1 MLSRLLKFFV
11 VFVCLLSVR
20 TLSAQVRQVGRVVE
34 INSNGKAVS
43 GASIEAVSSDDVQ
56 PAVSGNDGV
65 FILNFAKKKR
75 GDIVYN
81 LRVYKSGYE
90 VVNTQLIRDGFVLTE
105 KDTLKIVVA
114 PPAKLA
120 EARASYYEIFDNY
133 QVGVYK
139 RQVEGLKRQLAGKE
153 ITLAEYEGR
162 VRAAEDDLKN
172 ANSKIAEYADRFS
185 RINRD
190 DMDSVGRRAFA
201 ALDDGD
207 IEGALKVYSD
217 FNSLERLSRKIE
229 QRNEA
234 NASISELIPGMYE
247 EIELRLLVGGK
258 ENRRVVGQMF
268 DKIVE
273 SDTTNAI
280 YINDAVRFFGDEM
293 DFDRV
298 IGYGR
303 MAERNSNHQFAL
315 ASIFIY
321 VGRAYMETKDFDKS
335 RLYFEKSMAIIDAEK
350 EKGMDEKFY
359 LHKMNYPLHAL
370 GVMYYN
376 ACEYKDAEQTFRKA
390 IEVRRRLSEIDSA
403 YDDEYANSLSALSVI
418 LCDQLKYD
426 EAMAAID
433 EAITVMR
440 RVYQNDPKEFVM
452 LFAHFHTL
460 KGNICMEMKDFALAK
475 EVYAEA
481 MSVYEGADLPKG
493 EYRLYMYAN
502 TQLARAEWLL
512 GEYDEAAVLCERVV
526 RFYTDN
532 NDKGVLDV
540 DLELAEVL
548 YGNVLYGKKDYQS
561 SMAHFEAAKDIMEKS
576 CGKVMKLRK
585 DMPNCYACIGKTY
598 LAMQDMEKAED
609 AYLTAY
615 AKAKELYDEDH
626 AGHLELYCK
635 VCAEM
640 SNFYRK
646 IGKKRMAKRY
656 EGIGEKVS
664 RRLGE

>member
-1 MLSRLLKFFV
+1 MIAKFFRII
-11 VFVCLLSVR
+11 SVIICFSSIY
-20 TLSAQVRQVGRVVE
+20 TLSAQVRQVGVVVE
-34 INSNGKAVS
+34 INSNGKTVS

-65 FILNFAKKKR
+65 FILNFAKKKK
-75 GDIVYN
+75 GDVVYN

-90 VVNTQLIRDGFVLTE
+90 VVNTRQINDGVVLTDR
-105 KDTLKIVVA
+105 DTLKIVLA

-120 EARASYYEIFDNY
+120 EARANYYEIFDNY

-139 RQVEGLKRQLAGKE
+139 RQVEGLKKQLAGKE
-153 ITLAEYEGR
+153 ITLAEYEER
-162 VRAAEDDLKN
+162 VRVAENDLKN
-172 ANSKIAEYADRFS
+172 ANSKIADYADRFS
-185 RINRD
+185 RINKD
-190 DMDSVGRRAFA
+190 DMDSVSRHAFN
-201 ALDDGD
+201 ALDNGD

-217 FNSLERLSRKIE
+217 FNSLERLSLKID

-247 EIELRLLVGGK
+247 EIELRMLVGGK
-258 ENRRVVGQMF
+258 ENRRIVGQMY

-273 SDTTNAI
+273 SDTTNAL
-280 YINDAVRFFGDEM
+280 YIHDAVRFFGDEM

-303 MAERNSNHQFAL
+303 MAERNSDRQFAL

-321 VGRAYMETKDFDKS
+321 LGRAYMEAKDFDKS

-350 EKGMDEKFY
+350 KKGMDEKFY

-370 GVMYYN
+370 GMMYYN

-433 EAITVMR
+433 EAITVLR
-440 RVYQNDPKEFVM
+440 RTYQNDPKEFAT

-460 KGNICMEMKDFALAK
+460 KGNICMEMDDFAMAK

-481 MSVYEGADLPKG
+481 LSIYGDTDLPKG

-502 TQLARAEWLL
+502 RQFAKAEWLL
-512 GEYDEAAVLCERVV
+512 KEYDEAAVVCERVV

-548 YGNVLYGKKDYQS
+548 YGNVLYRKKDYES
-561 SMAHFEAAKDIMEKS
+561 SIIHFETAKDIMEKS

-585 DMPNCYACIGKTY
+585 DLPNCYACIGMTY
-598 LAMQDMEKAED
+598 LAMNDKEKAEN
-609 AYLTAY
+609 AYLNAY

-626 AGHLELYCK
+626 DGHHELFEK
-635 VCAEM
+635 VCVEM
-640 SNFYRK
+640 SKFYRR

-656 EGIGEKVS
+656 ERIGEKVS
-664 RRLGE
+664 R